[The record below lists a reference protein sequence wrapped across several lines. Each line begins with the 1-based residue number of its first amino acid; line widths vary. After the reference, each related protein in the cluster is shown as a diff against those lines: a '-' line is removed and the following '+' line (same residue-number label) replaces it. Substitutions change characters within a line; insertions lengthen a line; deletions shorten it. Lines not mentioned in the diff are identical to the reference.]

1 MAVEFARKLKDI
13 IDVAARDS
21 RAELRFALHMIAD
34 IILETFDSD
43 LQSLDIDCRTTL
55 DVMQIAHDAAH
66 TIDACSVVETAVLAG
81 SAERCVKELA
91 LPVDRSHDALARF
104 LEQLCRAMES
114 RPFVHVVWRD
124 PAEILHVG
132 SRRGDDARWPSPTLL
147 GALHHGSHIALLIPP
162 PNAAATVSDVEAAL
176 VSVLGRRTALGD
188 RERAPARVPRAVGA
202 AHLAEIGRLLGEL
215 ASKFRAP
222 AAAIPELPGGS
233 SGVGAHGD
241 AAL

>member
-66 TIDACSVVETAVLAG
+66 T
-81 SAERCVKELA
+81 
-91 LPVDRSHDALARF
+91 HF

-241 AAL
+241 AVL